1 MGRRQGPAAARDGM
15 KRLIALLL
23 CLQIAGCAHSVA
35 TVSTST
41 AATSGG
47 VAAGSTAVGAQ
58 VTAAS
63 SGAGAIALF
72 AAAAAMMMTASSES
86 ASGTTTYN
94 ANPFAA
100 MDSTSRRPPE
110 LDASRR
116 VHEQDCTKPILD
128 WSANLKC
135 R

>member
-1 MGRRQGPAAARDGM
+1 MGWSEGQAGARDGM

-23 CLQIAGCAHSVA
+23 CVQIAGCANSVA

-41 AATSGG
+41 ATVSS
-47 VAAGSTAVGAQ
+47 VTAGTTAVGAQ

-63 SGAGAIALF
+63 SSAAAVALF
-72 AAAAAMMMTASSES
+72 AFAAAMMMTASTES

-100 MDSTSRRPPE
+100 IDASSRRQPE

-116 VHEQDCTKPILD
+116 VHAQDCSKPILD

>member
-1 MGRRQGPAAARDGM
+1 M
-15 KRLIALLL
+15 KRLLILTL
-23 CLQIAGCAHSVA
+23 CVQLGACAHA
-35 TVSTST
+35 TVSVSTST
-41 AATSGG
+41 AATGTVTAGSA
-47 VAAGSTAVGAQ
+47 AAGGQ
-58 VTAAS
+58 VAAAS

-72 AAAAAMMMTASSES
+72 AVVAAMMTASEVS

-100 MDSTSRRPPE
+100 IDGSSASRRPPE

-116 VHEQDCTKPILD
+116 VHVQDCSKPITD

>member
-1 MGRRQGPAAARDGM
+1 M
-15 KRLIALLL
+15 KRVIALLL
-23 CLQIAGCAHSVA
+23 CVQIAGCAHGVA

-41 AATSGG
+41 AATTGTA
-47 VAAGSTAVGAQ
+47 AAGTTAVGAQ

-72 AAAAAMMMTASSES
+72 AVAAAMMMAASTES
-86 ASGTTTYN
+86 PSGTTTYS
-94 ANPFAA
+94 ANPFSA
-100 MDSTSRRPPE
+100 MDSSSRRPPE
-110 LDASRR
+110 LDAGRR

-135 R
+135 K

>member
-1 MGRRQGPAAARDGM
+1 M
-15 KRLIALLL
+15 KRLLVLLL
-23 CLQIAGCAHSVA
+23 YVQLAGCAYSAA
-35 TVSTST
+35 TLSTST
-41 AATSGG
+41 AA
-47 VAAGSTAVGAQ
+47 AGSVTAGTTAVGAE
-58 VTAAS
+58 VAAAG

-72 AAAAAMMMTASSES
+72 AVAAAMMMTASTES

>member
-1 MGRRQGPAAARDGM
+1 M
-15 KRLIALLL
+15 KRVWILLL
-23 CLQIAGCAHSVA
+23 CVQLAGCAHSAA

-41 AATSGG
+41 AAASSVTT
-47 VAAGSTAVGAQ
+47 GSTAVGAQ

-72 AAAAAMMMTASSES
+72 ALAALMMARASTES

-94 ANPFAA
+94 ANPFATI
-100 MDSTSRRPPE
+100 DSSSRRPPE
-110 LDASRR
+110 LDANRR
-116 VHEQDCTKPILD
+116 VHEQDCTKPIVD

>member
-1 MGRRQGPAAARDGM
+1 MGWSEGSAGARDGM
-15 KRLIALLL
+15 KRLLVLLL
-23 CLQIAGCAHSVA
+23 YVQLAGCANSAA
-35 TVSTST
+35 TLATST
-41 AATSGG
+41 ATASSVT
-47 VAAGSTAVGAQ
+47 AGTTAVGAEI
-58 VTAAS
+58 TAAG

-72 AAAAAMMMTASSES
+72 AVAAAMMMTASTES